1 VIAECGFAISNKLCN
16 LHSAIYN
23 FRVFIVGSS
32 LLRKALITAVAAG
45 AFVALYEVT
54 ILDSKYAMRETPEGT
69 LQAPLP
75 GERLMFTA
83 TAYCKGLLTTSGVAA
98 QNGIAAA
105 DPSLLP
111 VGSVIQMDSSDG
123 SHDGIYAVLDTGPA
137 VQGRQ
142 IDLYI
147 WNCNEAL
154 KFGRQAVHLTVL
166 RLGWNPRAVTPSFMD
181 RLFKRGSAPAPPP
194 LPSRPLPFAP

>member
-1 VIAECGFAISNKLCN
+1 M
-16 LHSAIYN
+16 
-23 FRVFIVGSS
+23 
-32 LLRKALITAVAAG
+32 AAG
-45 AFVALYEVT
+45 GFVALYEVT
-54 ILDSKYAMRETPEGT
+54 ILDSKYAMREAAEGT
-69 LQAPLP
+69 LQAPVP

-83 TAYCKGLLTTSGVAA
+83 TAYCKGLVTTSGVAA
-98 QNGIAAA
+98 QSGIAAA

-111 VGSVIQMDSSDG
+111 IGSIIQMDSSDG
-123 SHDGIYAVLDTGPA
+123 SHDGIYTVLDTGPA

-147 WNCNEAL
+147 WNCYEAL

-181 RLFKRGSAPAPPP
+181 RLFKRGQPPGQPPP
-194 LPSRPLPFAP
+194 LPSRPLPQAPLAPKSRVAHGTPKISARRGCCSRGSF